1 MRTFEYPDNYVQEIA
16 KTIIPYY
23 MCGFCQSHCLNYTDM
38 QLQFVLKPH
47 NEKKDQNTLVSIH
60 IILQCSFWRYIIED
74 TEWLINL
81 PEDIHS
87 LYFKDTTILR
97 CHFEKHVFQ
106 KCLETIAISAFN
118 TSSLKCLSEDFRVQ
132 SYFIFKSQCTKHLSY
147 NIENYRFIYPLISL
161 IIFLN
166 VIIICVCK
174 RSNACHGF
182 NRPLKR
188 NNNFSNE
195 TIYRFDAFISH
206 SHADTVWVFQFYK
219 RLEEMELAICFDAKD
234 FEPGVL
240 ITANIENAF
249 KESRNGIFIMTE
261 NFLTSGW
268 G

>member
-1 MRTFEYPDNYVQEIA
+1 MKKKRPKHA
-16 KTIIPYY
+16 CPY
-23 MCGFCQSHCLNYTDM
+23 SHNL
-38 QLQFVLKPH
+38 
-47 NEKKDQNTLVSIH
+47 
-60 IILQCSFWRYIIED
+60 ILQCSVLRYIIED
-74 TEWLINL
+74 MEWLINL

-97 CHFEKHVFQ
+97 CHIEKHVFQ

-132 SYFIFKSQCTKHLSY
+132 SYLLFKSQCTKHLSY

-166 VIIICVCK
+166 VIIICICK

-206 SHADTVWVFQFYK
+206 SHADTVWVIQFYK
-219 RLEEMELAICFDAKD
+219 RLEEMELEICFDAKD
-234 FEPGVL
+234 FEPGASIV
-240 ITANIENAF
+240 ANIENAF
-249 KESRNGIFIMTE
+249 KESRNVIFIMTE
-261 NFLTSGW
+261 NFLMSGW
-268 G
+268 GEYELETAHTYLQEKKYKIL